1 MSWNRE
7 VKKRESKTSLI
18 GTIFAVWS
26 CIFPVP
32 PLPPPLQRSRLLPN
46 SLPIKQYHLK
56 GGRDTLEAHPDSAC
70 LCCESFSSTLQC
82 NQNKSATLFPVWATL
97 RQVEAWAAHLEKYK
111 NWWVVTPP
119 PSPASSFITHLCT
132 TRRQTHTHIFTRS
145 L

>member
-56 GGRDTLEAHPDSAC
+56 GGRDTLEAHPDSTC

-82 NQNKSATLFPVWATL
+82 NQNKSATLPSSGN
-97 RQVEAWAAHLEKYK
+97 AAPGGSLSRSSWKIQELVGR
-111 NWWVVTPP
+111 NPP